1 MWGQAYAMSS
11 LPFGLVG
18 PTVIGSVSLGGG
30 ARSSPSRRCTD
41 VNRGEVPVQRVE
53 AVNHDTPAP
62 VRRRRR
68 SRGERGGREGE
79 ELALSPGAASVIAS
93 SCISFLHRV
102 SWSDADAT
110 NGLGLGRRD
119 GAGVG
124 VAAFSSPCRRPR
136 AAVRVAL
143 LLARL
148 PDPS

>member
-1 MWGQAYAMSS
+1 MWGRAYAMSS

-68 SRGERGGREGE
+68 SRGKEEGGRE
-79 ELALSPGAASVIAS
+79 
-93 SCISFLHRV
+93 R
-102 SWSDADAT
+102 
-110 NGLGLGRRD
+110 
-119 GAGVG
+119 
-124 VAAFSSPCRRPR
+124 SSPSALAPHPSSPPPASRSCTACPGLTPTPRMAWDLGGGTARAWAWLPSLPR
-136 AAVRVAL
+136 AVAPAPPFAL
-143 LLARL
+143 RFC
-148 PDPS
+148 